1 MDSIKEIIKLFE
13 SSNLS
18 FLEIDK
24 DNFRVKMK
32 KQTDDSEILTN
43 NKIENIT
50 LKKVESNSKTTEIK
64 SPIVGVYYKSPSPE
78 SKPFVTVGQKVKKG
92 DVIGLIETMKVISE
106 IKSTVKGEV
115 QEILVEDKQMV
126 AFDEV
131 LIKIK
136 E

>member
-18 FLEIDK
+18 FLEIDQ

-78 SKPFVTVGQKVKKG
+78 AKPFVTVGQKVKKG